1 MANVSAPAFYD
12 YEKQTDV
19 WVTCASV
26 KAVSSMEAA
35 CTVEGIGQTR
45 VIIAPTSFFNIQE
58 QLVRGVLVGTDGNG
72 DRLVDLPSGARI
84 LIAEDRLSR

>member
-1 MANVSAPAFYD
+1 MVDVSAPAFYD
-12 YEKQTDV
+12 YEQRTAV

-26 KAVSSMEAA
+26 KTVSSMEAA
-35 CTVEGIGQTR
+35 CTVEGIGRTR
-45 VIIAPTSFFNIQE
+45 VVIAPTNFFNMQK

-84 LIAEDRLSR
+84 LIAENLLSR